1 MSPRSFPG
9 PLVVQVTRGHIV
21 FGAVAA
27 VLLAGC
33 GTRTADESEPGP
45 SSPAIVADPDSD
57 DEFGKMMTEGA
68 QSQIDERPHEVA
80 ALAEDFAVL
89 TGEQVTAI
97 AAQQMSNIVCLDMEN
112 TPGPGAL
119 NKVSA
124 AMAIET
130 GVTVELMTQVA
141 ARAVQYRCPELAL
154 K

>member
-1 MSPRSFPG
+1 MIQAMR
-9 PLVVQVTRGHIV
+9 RRIV

-27 VLLAGC
+27 VLLTGC
-33 GTRTADESEPGP
+33 GTRPADEPEPGP
-45 SSPAIVADPDSD
+45 SSPSAVAYPDAD

-89 TGEQVTAI
+89 TGEQVTVI

-124 AMAIET
+124 EIAIET
-130 GVTVELMTQVA
+130 GVTVELMSQVA
-141 ARAVQYRCPELAL
+141 ARAVQYRCPELAS

>member
-1 MSPRSFPG
+1 MIQAMR
-9 PLVVQVTRGHIV
+9 QHIV

-33 GTRTADESEPGP
+33 GTRTADEPEPGP
-45 SSPAIVADPDSD
+45 SSPSAVAYPDAD
-57 DEFGKMMTEGA
+57 GEFEKMMTEGG

-97 AAQQMSNIVCLDMEN
+97 TAQQMSNIVCLDMEN

-124 AMAIET
+124 AIAIET
-130 GVTVELMTQVA
+130 GVTVELMSQVA
-141 ARAVQYRCPELAL
+141 ARAVQYRCSELAS